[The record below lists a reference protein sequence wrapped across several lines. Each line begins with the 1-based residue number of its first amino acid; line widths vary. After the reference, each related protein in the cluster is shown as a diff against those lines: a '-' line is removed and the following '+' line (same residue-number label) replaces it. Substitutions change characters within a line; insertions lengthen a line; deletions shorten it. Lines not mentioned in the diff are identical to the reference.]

1 MSDGLVSLNG
11 DGFSFV
17 GMVENLST
25 AKGDGAPH
33 TLAVLIPKEDY
44 NLAVAKNIM
53 QTVLLSA
60 LLLFCAVVCCL
71 YLARR
76 YLAPVH
82 RDLDR
87 LRDED
92 RGGEQMAFSD
102 FEPISATLQ
111 AQDREHEKI
120 ITTLEQEKQTVQ
132 EQAVQL
138 LDKNEALQGQFEAAQ
153 ADAQRRELTAK
164 NEKAA
169 AEREERL
176 ISAAR
181 MEARKVAL
189 AARQEMVDKA
199 YDLALEKLCAMP
211 EKTYVETVAQ
221 LLAQA
226 APNGQGEVILN
237 PQVSASMGPA
247 IVERANALIGGG
259 KLTLSKTAREIRGG
273 FILKCGNVEV
283 NGTFET
289 LVRLQRTQNAGAVAK
304 QLFPEA

>member
-1 MSDGLVSLNG
+1 MKGI
-11 DGFSFV
+11 
-17 GMVENLST
+17 ENIT
-25 AKGDGAPH
+25 RRIDQDAQAEID
-33 TLAVLIPKEDY
+33 AVLDK
-44 NLAVAKNIM
+44 
-53 QTVLLSA
+53 
-60 LLLFCAVVCCL
+60 
-71 YLARR
+71 ARSDAAEVTAR
-76 YLAPVH
+76 Y
-82 RDLDR
+82 
-87 LRDED
+87 
-92 RGGEQMAFSD
+92 Q
-102 FEPISATLQ
+102 
-111 AQDREHEKI
+111 
-120 ITTLEQEKQTVQ
+120 
-132 EQAVQL
+132 
-138 LDKNEALQGQFEAAQ
+138 AQ

-289 LVRLQRTQNAGAVAK
+289 LVRLQLTQNAGAVAK

>member
-1 MSDGLVSLNG
+1 MKGI
-11 DGFSFV
+11 
-17 GMVENLST
+17 ENIT
-25 AKGDGAPH
+25 RRIDQDAQAEID
-33 TLAVLIPKEDY
+33 AVLDK
-44 NLAVAKNIM
+44 
-53 QTVLLSA
+53 
-60 LLLFCAVVCCL
+60 
-71 YLARR
+71 ARSDAAEVTAR
-76 YLAPVH
+76 Y
-82 RDLDR
+82 
-87 LRDED
+87 
-92 RGGEQMAFSD
+92 Q
-102 FEPISATLQ
+102 
-111 AQDREHEKI
+111 
-120 ITTLEQEKQTVQ
+120 
-132 EQAVQL
+132 
-138 LDKNEALQGQFEAAQ
+138 AQ

-211 EKTYVETVAQ
+211 EKTYVETVAK

-226 APNGQGEVILN
+226 APDGQGEVILN
-237 PQVSASMGPA
+237 PQVSGSMGPA

-259 KLTLSKTAREIRGG
+259 KLTLSKTMREIQGG

>member
-1 MSDGLVSLNG
+1 MKGI
-11 DGFSFV
+11 
-17 GMVENLST
+17 ENIT
-25 AKGDGAPH
+25 
-33 TLAVLIPKEDY
+33 
-44 NLAVAKNIM
+44 
-53 QTVLLSA
+53 
-60 LLLFCAVVCCL
+60 
-71 YLARR
+71 RR
-76 YLAPVH
+76 IDQDA
-82 RDLDR
+82 
-87 LRDED
+87 
-92 RGGEQMAFSD
+92 
-102 FEPISATLQ
+102 Q
-111 AQDREHEKI
+111 AEIDAI
-120 ITTLEQEKQTVQ
+120 
-132 EQAVQL
+132 
-138 LDKNEALQGQFEAAQ
+138 LDKARSDAAEVTARYQAQ

-221 LLAQA
+221 LLAQ
-226 APNGQGEVILN
+226 GEVILN
-237 PQVSASMGPA
+237 PQVSGSMGPA

>member
-1 MSDGLVSLNG
+1 MKGI
-11 DGFSFV
+11 
-17 GMVENLST
+17 ENIT
-25 AKGDGAPH
+25 RRIDQDAQAEID
-33 TLAVLIPKEDY
+33 AVLDK
-44 NLAVAKNIM
+44 
-53 QTVLLSA
+53 
-60 LLLFCAVVCCL
+60 
-71 YLARR
+71 ARSDAAEVTAR
-76 YLAPVH
+76 Y
-82 RDLDR
+82 
-87 LRDED
+87 
-92 RGGEQMAFSD
+92 Q
-102 FEPISATLQ
+102 
-111 AQDREHEKI
+111 
-120 ITTLEQEKQTVQ
+120 
-132 EQAVQL
+132 
-138 LDKNEALQGQFEAAQ
+138 AQ

-259 KLTLSKTAREIRGG
+259 KLALSKTAREIRGG
-273 FILKCGNVEV
+273 FIVKCGNVEV

>member
-1 MSDGLVSLNG
+1 MNG
-11 DGFSFV
+11 
-17 GMVENLST
+17 
-25 AKGDGAPH
+25 
-33 TLAVLIPKEDY
+33 I
-44 NLAVAKNIM
+44 
-53 QTVLLSA
+53 
-60 LLLFCAVVCCL
+60 
-71 YLARR
+71 
-76 YLAPVH
+76 
-82 RDLDR
+82 
-87 LRDED
+87 
-92 RGGEQMAFSD
+92 
-102 FEPISATLQ
+102 
-111 AQDREHEKI
+111 EKI
-120 ITTLEQEKQTVQ
+120 TQMIQSEAQTQIDGVLAKAR
-132 EQAVQL
+132 E
-138 LDKNEALQGQFEAAQ
+138 EAAQ
-153 ADAQRRELTAK
+153 IAARYEAQAQAEAAELAAK
-164 NEKAA
+164 QQRAA

-189 AARQEMVDKA
+189 AARQELVDKA

>member
-1 MSDGLVSLNG
+1 MKGI
-11 DGFSFV
+11 
-17 GMVENLST
+17 ENIT
-25 AKGDGAPH
+25 RRIDQDAQAEID
-33 TLAVLIPKEDY
+33 AVLDK
-44 NLAVAKNIM
+44 
-53 QTVLLSA
+53 
-60 LLLFCAVVCCL
+60 
-71 YLARR
+71 ARSDAAEVTAR
-76 YLAPVH
+76 Y
-82 RDLDR
+82 
-87 LRDED
+87 
-92 RGGEQMAFSD
+92 Q
-102 FEPISATLQ
+102 
-111 AQDREHEKI
+111 
-120 ITTLEQEKQTVQ
+120 
-132 EQAVQL
+132 
-138 LDKNEALQGQFEAAQ
+138 AQ

-211 EKTYVETVAQ
+211 EKTYVETVAK

-226 APNGQGEVILN
+226 APDGQGEVILN
-237 PQVSASMGPA
+237 PQVSGSMGPA

-259 KLTLSKTAREIRGG
+259 KLTLSKTTREIRGG